1 LQSPYSSASL
11 SVSLSVSLFAS
22 PFASLSVSPFALA
35 SATLLTPFE
44 YLHGWQ
50 SAYAPNYAIEPP
62 SQFAPNYAIE
72 LPLRFAPNYAIELPL
87 RFAHAAVEY
96 SYV

>member
-1 LQSPYSSASL
+1 VLSPVPYSSASL
-11 SVSLSVSLFAS
+11 SVSLFASPFVS

-44 YLHGWQ
+44 YLHGLQ
-50 SAYAPNYAIEPP
+50 FAFAPNYAIEPP

-72 LPLRFAPNYAIELPL
+72 LPLRFA
-87 RFAHAAVEY
+87 HVAVEY
-96 SYV
+96 LYV